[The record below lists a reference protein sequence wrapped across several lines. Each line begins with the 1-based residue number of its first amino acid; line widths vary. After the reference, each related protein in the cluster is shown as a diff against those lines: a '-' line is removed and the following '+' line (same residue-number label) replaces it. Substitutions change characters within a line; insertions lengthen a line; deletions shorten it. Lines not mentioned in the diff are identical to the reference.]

1 MELTITRRLIIGMA
15 GPISLF
21 HNHGVACTLH
31 CSPRTHYAID
41 IGIGTELGPEDN
53 LPGIWNAKANDDDWE
68 QGIFEKCRD
77 PTLRIPDFMISIR
90 NL

>member
-1 MELTITRRLIIGMA
+1 MELTITRRLIGMA

-31 CSPRTHYAID
+31 CSPRTHCAID

-53 LPGIWNAKANDDDWE
+53 LPGIWNAKANDDDGE
-68 QGIFEKCRD
+68 QHVLLKNVGTQVQPYEF
-77 PTLRIPDFMISIR
+77 RIS
-90 NL
+90 